1 VAQVIVI
8 GAGIGGLAAAARLSV
23 KGHHVTILE
32 QSDSVGGKARGYC
45 RDGFV
50 FDTGPSLLTLPA
62 VYRDLFLKT
71 GSAFEENV
79 DLQPVEPGTAYWW
92 TDGTHV
98 TLPGVNPAA
107 AANALGQVFG
117 TQARD
122 DWLAL
127 MARAA
132 DIWDITRRPFLESPL
147 SGLRDLLSLAKDP
160 GSVKTV
166 APWQTLRSL
175 GKQYLRDPHLRDLL
189 DRYATYSGS
198 DPRKAPAALS
208 TVPYVEQTFGS
219 WHIGGGVHK
228 LADALAARCAER
240 NVTIELG
247 ADVARINLTDGAVS
261 SVTTTDGRD
270 FDAQIVVANADATHV
285 YADLLED
292 ARARGPLRSISK
304 TTPSFSGFVIL
315 LAVEGRT
322 SGISHHNVWFGTNYD
337 DEFDS
342 VFRGKP
348 AMDPTIYAC
357 VPDGPEMRPDDRHES
372 WFLLIN
378 APTHGDGKRQFDWT
392 DEYAQSYADKMIDL
406 LADRGVDL
414 RPRILWREVITPAD
428 LAQRTRAPGGS
439 IYGTS
444 SNGMR
449 AAFLRP
455 SNQSPIPG
463 LYLVGGSAHPGGG
476 LPLVGLSAEI
486 VANQIGRAKKRRQ

>member
-1 VAQVIVI
+1 VAQVVVI
-8 GAGIGGLAAAARLSV
+8 GAGIGGLATAARLSV
-23 KGHHVTILE
+23 KGHAVTILE
-32 QSDSVGGKARGYC
+32 QSDCVGGKAGAFR

-50 FDTGPSLLTLPA
+50 FDTGPSLVTLPA

-71 GSAFEENV
+71 GSGLEENV

-92 TDGTHV
+92 PDGAHV

-107 AANALGQVFG
+107 VASALGEQFG
-117 TQARD
+117 SDAKD

-132 DIWDITRRPFLESPL
+132 DIWDITRKPFLESPL
-147 SGLRDLLSLAKDP
+147 SGMRDLLSLAKDP
-160 GSVKTV
+160 GDVRTV

-208 TVPYVEQTFGS
+208 TIPYVEQSFGS

-240 NVTIELG
+240 KVTIELN
-247 ADVARINLTDGAVS
+247 ADVARINLTDGEVS
-261 SVTTTDGRD
+261 AVTTTDGRV
-270 FDAQIVVANADATHV
+270 FDANIVVANADATHV
-285 YADLLED
+285 YADLID
-292 ARARGPLRSISK
+292 DSRAKGPLRSIGK
-304 TTPSFSGFVIL
+304 ATPSFSGFVVL

-322 SGISHHNVWFGTNYD
+322 SGISHHNVWFGTDYD
-337 DEFDS
+337 DEFNS
-342 VFRGKP
+342 VFKGKP

-357 VPDGPEMRPDDRHES
+357 VPDDPAMRPDDDHES
-372 WFLLIN
+372 WILLIN
-378 APTHGDGKRQFDWT
+378 APTHGHGKNQFDWN
-392 DEYAQSYADKMIDL
+392 DEYAQSYADQMIEL
-406 LADRGVDL
+406 LADRGIDL
-414 RPRILWREVITPAD
+414 RSRILWREVITPSD
-428 LAQRTRAPGGS
+428 LAKRTRAPGGS

-455 SNQSPIPG
+455 TNQSPIPG

-486 VANQIGRAKKRRQ
+486 VANQIGRAKKRR

>member
-1 VAQVIVI
+1 MI
-8 GAGIGGLAAAARLSV
+8 GAGIGGLAVAARLSV
-23 KGHHVTILE
+23 KGHRVTILE
-32 QSDSVGGKARGYC
+32 QSDSVGGKAGAYR

-50 FDTGPSLLTLPA
+50 FDTGPSLVTLPA

-71 GSAFEENV
+71 GSGLEENV

-92 TDGTHV
+92 PDGAQV

-107 AANALGQVFG
+107 VANVLGEVFG
-117 TQARD
+117 DSARD

-127 MARAA
+127 MSRAA
-132 DIWDITRRPFLESPL
+132 DIWDITRKSFLESPL
-147 SGLRDLLSLAKDP
+147 SGMRDLLSLAKDP
-160 GSVKTV
+160 SDVKTV

-208 TVPYVEQTFGS
+208 TIPYVEQTFGS
-219 WHIGGGVHK
+219 WHIGGGVHT

-240 NVTIELG
+240 KVTIELG
-247 ADVARINLTDGAVS
+247 ADVAKIDLTDGAVS
-261 SVTTTDGRD
+261 SVTTADGRV
-270 FDAQIVVANADATHV
+270 FDADIVVANADATHV
-285 YADLLED
+285 YTDLID
-292 ARARGPLRSISK
+292 DSRAKGPLRSINK
-304 TTPSFSGFVIL
+304 ATPSFSGFVIL

-322 SGISHHNVWFGTNYD
+322 ADISHHNVWFGTDYD
-337 DEFDS
+337 DEFTS
-342 VFRGKP
+342 IFKGKP

-357 VPDGPEMRPDDRHES
+357 VPDDAQMRPDDDHES

-378 APTHGDGKRQFDWT
+378 APTHGGGKNQFDWT
-392 DEYAQSYADKMIDL
+392 DEYAQTYAEKMIDL
-406 LADRGVDL
+406 LAARGVDL
-414 RPRILWREVITPAD
+414 RSRMLWREVITPAD
-428 LAQRTRAPGGS
+428 LAKRTRAPGGS

-455 SNQSPIPG
+455 ANQSPIPG

-486 VANQIGRAKKRRQ
+486 VANQIGRAKRRRE

>member
-261 SVTTTDGRD
+261 SVTTTDVISMLRSWLP
-270 FDAQIVVANADATHV
+270 TLTLRTSTPTCWRMH
-285 YADLLED
+285 
-292 ARARGPLRSISK
+292 ARGGRYAVSVRQPPLSQVSSSCSRLKDGRLASH
-304 TTPSFSGFVIL
+304 TTTCGSEPTTTMSSTRCSGESQRWIPPSTRVYL
-315 LAVEGRT
+315 
-322 SGISHHNVWFGTNYD
+322 
-337 DEFDS
+337 
-342 VFRGKP
+342 
-348 AMDPTIYAC
+348 TIQRC
-357 VPDGPEMRPDDRHES
+357 
-372 WFLLIN
+372 
-378 APTHGDGKRQFDWT
+378 APTTG
-392 DEYAQSYADKMIDL
+392 MN
-406 LADRGVDL
+406 
-414 RPRILWREVITPAD
+414 
-428 LAQRTRAPGGS
+428 PGFS
-439 IYGTS
+439 
-444 SNGMR
+444 
-449 AAFLRP
+449 
-455 SNQSPIPG
+455 
-463 LYLVGGSAHPGGG
+463 
-476 LPLVGLSAEI
+476 
-486 VANQIGRAKKRRQ
+486 